1 MNGNNTWIKLPRNFQ
16 NWRWY
21 KESNMVHLYLY
32 LVMNANLLSENYFD
46 INIKRGE
53 IMISL
58 SRLSTDTNL
67 SIKTLRTCLDRLK
80 RTHEIEYRNLNHG
93 RIIIIVNYDM
103 FQPIGIDET
112 APDWVKLYRKIEQW
126 RWYTHPKMVHLLIHF
141 LIKAKAILSG
151 NDFTF
156 QLETSYNLLSKET
169 GISVQSVRTCIKKMQ
184 SSGVIEFL
192 PSPTNLFST
201 IRVCNYENYQVTNKV
216 RGVIDNHSYGNK
228 GTIPGELDVD
238 FENSKK
244 STNLNISTS
253 HCPPTSYE
261 STKTSKGT
269 TRAREGHDKGT
280 IPGELDVDFENSKK
294 STNLNISTSHC
305 PPTSYESTKT
315 SKGTTRAREG
325 HDKGTTRA
333 RQGHDKGTT
342 RATLKEYNNIRNKE
356 IKNINYDDAREGVV
370 FVEAEEVKDEQ
381 KENLQK
387 KAGKETYKEKLLE
400 DGVWM
405 TAMGKKFHLDQGEIK
420 RLLDDFDLELI
431 CRGNNEDKGFKDYK
445 CHFFD
450 WLKLR
455 SNTLRTISSSTQA
468 KGERWEGEM
477 FVPKS
482 SEGGIYNGPF

>member
-228 GTIPGELDVD
+228 GTISGELDVD

-280 IPGELDVDFENSKK
+280 RG
-294 STNLNISTSHC
+294 
-305 PPTSYESTKT
+305 
-315 SKGTTRAREG
+315 
-325 HDKGTTRA
+325 A

-405 TAMGKKFHLDQGEIK
+405 TAMEKKFHLDQGEIK

-468 KGERWEGEM
+468 KGERWEGEK

>member
-103 FQPIGIDET
+103 FQPIGIDES

-228 GTIPGELDVD
+228 GTISGELDVD

-261 STKTSKGT
+261 STKTSRGT
-269 TRAREGHDKGT
+269 TRARQGH
-280 IPGELDVDFENSKK
+280 ER
-294 STNLNISTSHC
+294 
-305 PPTSYESTKT
+305 
-315 SKGTTRAREG
+315 GTTRAQ
-325 HDKGTTRA
+325 
-333 RQGHDKGTT
+333 QGHDKGTT

-455 SNTLRTISSSTQA
+455 SNTLHTISSSTQA
-468 KGERWEGEM
+468 KGERWEGEK

-482 SEGGIYNGPF
+482 SEGGIYDGPF

>member
-216 RGVIDNHSYGNK
+216 RGAIDNHSYGNK
-228 GTIPGELDVD
+228 GTISGELDVD

-261 STKTSKGT
+261 SAKTSKGT

-280 IPGELDVDFENSKK
+280 RG
-294 STNLNISTSHC
+294 
-305 PPTSYESTKT
+305 
-315 SKGTTRAREG
+315 
-325 HDKGTTRA
+325 A

-405 TAMGKKFHLDQGEIK
+405 TAMEKKFHLDQGEIK

-468 KGERWEGEM
+468 KGERWEGEK

>member
-253 HCPPTSYE
+253 NCPPTSYE
-261 STKTSKGT
+261 S
-269 TRAREGHDKGT
+269 A
-280 IPGELDVDFENSKK
+280 
-294 STNLNISTSHC
+294 
-305 PPTSYESTKT
+305 KT

-468 KGERWEGEM
+468 KGERWEGEK

>member
-184 SSGVIEFL
+184 SSGVIEFR

-261 STKTSKGT
+261 SAKTSKGT
-269 TRAREGHDKGT
+269 TRARQGH
-280 IPGELDVDFENSKK
+280 E
-294 STNLNISTSHC
+294 
-305 PPTSYESTKT
+305 
-315 SKGTTRAREG
+315 R
-325 HDKGTTRA
+325 GTTRA

-405 TAMGKKFHLDQGEIK
+405 TAMEKKFHLDQGEIK

-468 KGERWEGEM
+468 KGERWEGEK

>member
-228 GTIPGELDVD
+228 GTISGELDVD

-261 STKTSKGT
+261 SAKTSKGT
-269 TRAREGHDKGT
+269 TRAREGHNKGT
-280 IPGELDVDFENSKK
+280 RG
-294 STNLNISTSHC
+294 
-305 PPTSYESTKT
+305 
-315 SKGTTRAREG
+315 
-325 HDKGTTRA
+325 A

-405 TAMGKKFHLDQGEIK
+405 TAMEKKFHLDQGEIK

-468 KGERWEGEM
+468 KGERWEGEK

>member
-32 LVMNANLLSENYFD
+32 LVMNANLQSEDFFD

-58 SRLSTDTNL
+58 SRLSKDTNL
-67 SIKTLRTCLDRLK
+67 SVKTLRTCLDRLK
-80 RTHEIEYRNLNHG
+80 RTHEIEYRNLNYG

-192 PSPTNLFST
+192 PSTTNLFST

-216 RGVIDNHSYGNK
+216 RGVIDNRCYGDK
-228 GTIPGELDVD
+228 GTISGELDID
-238 FENSKK
+238 FENGEK
-244 STNLNISTS
+244 STNLNNSAS
-253 HCPPTSYE
+253 HSPSASYE

-269 TRAREGHDKGT
+269 RGAREGHDKGT
-280 IPGELDVDFENSKK
+280 RG
-294 STNLNISTSHC
+294 
-305 PPTSYESTKT
+305 
-315 SKGTTRAREG
+315 
-325 HDKGTTRA
+325 A

-400 DGVWM
+400 DGVWT

-445 CHFFD
+445 CHFYD

-455 SNTLRTISSSTQA
+455 SNTLHTISSSTQA
-468 KGERWEGEM
+468 NGERWEGEK

-482 SEGGIYNGPF
+482 SKGGIYNGPF

>member
-280 IPGELDVDFENSKK
+280 
-294 STNLNISTSHC
+294 
-305 PPTSYESTKT
+305 
-315 SKGTTRAREG
+315 TRARE
-325 HDKGTTRA
+325 
-333 RQGHDKGTT
+333 GHDKGTT

-468 KGERWEGEM
+468 KGERWEGEK

-482 SEGGIYNGPF
+482 SEGGIYDGPF

>member
-103 FQPIGIDET
+103 FQPIGIDES

-228 GTIPGELDVD
+228 GTISGELDVD

-244 STNLNISTS
+244 STNLNISAS

-261 STKTSKGT
+261 STK
-269 TRAREGHDKGT
+269 
-280 IPGELDVDFENSKK
+280 N
-294 STNLNISTSHC
+294 
-305 PPTSYESTKT
+305 

-468 KGERWEGEM
+468 KGERWEGEK

-482 SEGGIYNGPF
+482 SEGGIYDGPF

>member
-1 MNGNNTWIKLPRNFQ
+1 M
-16 NWRWY
+16 
-21 KESNMVHLYLY
+21 
-32 LVMNANLLSENYFD
+32 
-46 INIKRGE
+46 
-53 IMISL
+53 
-58 SRLSTDTNL
+58 
-67 SIKTLRTCLDRLK
+67 
-80 RTHEIEYRNLNHG
+80 
-93 RIIIIVNYDM
+93 
-103 FQPIGIDET
+103 
-112 APDWVKLYRKIEQW
+112 
-126 RWYTHPKMVHLLIHF
+126 
-141 LIKAKAILSG
+141 
-151 NDFTF
+151 
-156 QLETSYNLLSKET
+156 LSKET

-342 RATLKEYNNIRNKE
+342 RATLKEYNNIRNNLLAE
-356 IKNINYDDAREGVV
+356 LKN
-370 FVEAEEVKDEQ
+370 
-381 KENLQK
+381 
-387 KAGKETYKEKLLE
+387 
-400 DGVWM
+400 
-405 TAMGKKFHLDQGEIK
+405 
-420 RLLDDFDLELI
+420 RL
-431 CRGNNEDKGFKDYK
+431 K
-445 CHFFD
+445 
-450 WLKLR
+450 
-455 SNTLRTISSSTQA
+455 ISIFLW
-468 KGERWEGEM
+468 R
-477 FVPKS
+477 KS
-482 SEGGIYNGPF
+482 CASR

>member
-103 FQPIGIDET
+103 FQPIGIDES

-228 GTIPGELDVD
+228 GTISGELDVD

-269 TRAREGHDKGT
+269 TRARQGH
-280 IPGELDVDFENSKK
+280 ER
-294 STNLNISTSHC
+294 
-305 PPTSYESTKT
+305 
-315 SKGTTRAREG
+315 GTTRAQ
-325 HDKGTTRA
+325 
-333 RQGHDKGTT
+333 QGHDKGTT

-405 TAMGKKFHLDQGEIK
+405 TAMGKMFHLDQGEIK

-468 KGERWEGEM
+468 KGERWEGEK

-482 SEGGIYNGPF
+482 SEGGIYDGPF

>member
-126 RWYTHPKMVHLLIHF
+126 RWYNHPKMVHLLIHF

-253 HCPPTSYE
+253 HCPSTSYE

-269 TRAREGHDKGT
+269 TRARQ
-280 IPGELDVDFENSKK
+280 
-294 STNLNISTSHC
+294 
-305 PPTSYESTKT
+305 
-315 SKGTTRAREG
+315 G

-455 SNTLRTISSSTQA
+455 SNNLRTISSSTQA
-468 KGERWEGEM
+468 KGERWEGEK

>member
-126 RWYTHPKMVHLLIHF
+126 RWYNHPKMVHLLIHF

-253 HCPPTSYE
+253 HCPSTSYE

-269 TRAREGHDKGT
+269 TRARQ
-280 IPGELDVDFENSKK
+280 
-294 STNLNISTSHC
+294 
-305 PPTSYESTKT
+305 
-315 SKGTTRAREG
+315 G

-455 SNTLRTISSSTQA
+455 SNNLRTISSSTQA
-468 KGERWEGEM
+468 KGERWEGEK

-482 SEGGIYNGPF
+482 SEGGIYQGPV

>member
-32 LVMNANLLSENYFD
+32 LVMNANLLSENFFD

-253 HCPPTSYE
+253 HCPPTYYK

-280 IPGELDVDFENSKK
+280 RG
-294 STNLNISTSHC
+294 
-305 PPTSYESTKT
+305 
-315 SKGTTRAREG
+315 
-325 HDKGTTRA
+325 A
-333 RQGHDKGTT
+333 RQGHERGTT

-405 TAMGKKFHLDQGEIK
+405 TAMEKKFHLDQGEIK

-468 KGERWEGEM
+468 KGERWEGEK

>member
-103 FQPIGIDET
+103 FQPIGIDES

-228 GTIPGELDVD
+228 GTISGELDVD

-269 TRAREGHDKGT
+269 TRAQ
-280 IPGELDVDFENSKK
+280 
-294 STNLNISTSHC
+294 
-305 PPTSYESTKT
+305 
-315 SKGTTRAREG
+315 
-325 HDKGTTRA
+325 
-333 RQGHDKGTT
+333 QGHDKGTT

-405 TAMGKKFHLDQGEIK
+405 TAMGKMFHLDQGEIK

-468 KGERWEGEM
+468 KGERWEGEK

-482 SEGGIYNGPF
+482 SEGGIYDGPF

>member
-228 GTIPGELDVD
+228 GTISGELDVD

-261 STKTSKGT
+261 SAKTSKGT

-280 IPGELDVDFENSKK
+280 RG
-294 STNLNISTSHC
+294 
-305 PPTSYESTKT
+305 
-315 SKGTTRAREG
+315 
-325 HDKGTTRA
+325 A

-405 TAMGKKFHLDQGEIK
+405 TAMEKKFHLDQGEIK

-468 KGERWEGEM
+468 KGERWEGEK

>member
-184 SSGVIEFL
+184 SSGVIEFR

-261 STKTSKGT
+261 SAKTSKGT
-269 TRAREGHDKGT
+269 TRAREGH
-280 IPGELDVDFENSKK
+280 E
-294 STNLNISTSHC
+294 
-305 PPTSYESTKT
+305 
-315 SKGTTRAREG
+315 R
-325 HDKGTTRA
+325 GTTRA

-405 TAMGKKFHLDQGEIK
+405 TAMEKKFHLDQGEIK

-468 KGERWEGEM
+468 KGERWEGEK

>member
-244 STNLNISTS
+244 STNLNIPTS

-269 TRAREGHDKGT
+269 TRARE
-280 IPGELDVDFENSKK
+280 
-294 STNLNISTSHC
+294 
-305 PPTSYESTKT
+305 
-315 SKGTTRAREG
+315 
-325 HDKGTTRA
+325 
-333 RQGHDKGTT
+333 GHDKGTT

-381 KENLQK
+381 KEKLQK
-387 KAGKETYKEKLLE
+387 KAGKETYKGKLLE

-420 RLLDDFDLELI
+420 RLLDDFELELI

-468 KGERWEGEM
+468 KGERWEGEK

-482 SEGGIYNGPF
+482 SEGGIYDGPF

>member
-280 IPGELDVDFENSKK
+280 
-294 STNLNISTSHC
+294 
-305 PPTSYESTKT
+305 
-315 SKGTTRAREG
+315 
-325 HDKGTTRA
+325 TRA
-333 RQGHDKGTT
+333 RQRHDKGTT

-387 KAGKETYKEKLLE
+387 KVGKETYKEKLLE

-405 TAMGKKFHLDQGEIK
+405 TAMEKKFHLDQGEIK

-468 KGERWEGEM
+468 KGERWEGEK

>member
-261 STKTSKGT
+261 S
-269 TRAREGHDKGT
+269 
-280 IPGELDVDFENSKK
+280 P
-294 STNLNISTSHC
+294 
-305 PPTSYESTKT
+305 KT

-356 IKNINYDDAREGVV
+356 IKNINYDDAREEVV

-455 SNTLRTISSSTQA
+455 SNNLRTISSSTQA
-468 KGERWEGEM
+468 KGERWEGEK

>member
-32 LVMNANLLSENYFD
+32 LVMNANLLSEYYFD

-261 STKTSKGT
+261 SIK
-269 TRAREGHDKGT
+269 
-280 IPGELDVDFENSKK
+280 I
-294 STNLNISTSHC
+294 
-305 PPTSYESTKT
+305 

-342 RATLKEYNNIRNKE
+342 RATLKEYNNLRNKE

-468 KGERWEGEM
+468 KGERWEGEK

>member
-126 RWYTHPKMVHLLIHF
+126 RWYNHPKMVHLLIHF

-244 STNLNISTS
+244 PTNLNISTS

-280 IPGELDVDFENSKK
+280 RG
-294 STNLNISTSHC
+294 
-305 PPTSYESTKT
+305 
-315 SKGTTRAREG
+315 
-325 HDKGTTRA
+325 A

-468 KGERWEGEM
+468 KGERWEGEK

>member
-1 MNGNNTWIKLPRNFQ
+1 
-16 NWRWY
+16 
-21 KESNMVHLYLY
+21 
-32 LVMNANLLSENYFD
+32 
-46 INIKRGE
+46 
-53 IMISL
+53 MISL

-184 SSGVIEFL
+184 SSGVIEFR

-261 STKTSKGT
+261 SAKTSKGT
-269 TRAREGHDKGT
+269 TRAREGH
-280 IPGELDVDFENSKK
+280 E
-294 STNLNISTSHC
+294 
-305 PPTSYESTKT
+305 
-315 SKGTTRAREG
+315 R
-325 HDKGTTRA
+325 GTTRA

-342 RATLKEYNNIRNKE
+342 RATLKEY
-356 IKNINYDDAREGVV
+356 
-370 FVEAEEVKDEQ
+370 
-381 KENLQK
+381 
-387 KAGKETYKEKLLE
+387 
-400 DGVWM
+400 
-405 TAMGKKFHLDQGEIK
+405 
-420 RLLDDFDLELI
+420 
-431 CRGNNEDKGFKDYK
+431 
-445 CHFFD
+445 
-450 WLKLR
+450 
-455 SNTLRTISSSTQA
+455 
-468 KGERWEGEM
+468 
-477 FVPKS
+477 KS
-482 SEGGIYNGPF
+482 PL

>member
-16 NWRWY
+16 SWRWY

-261 STKTSKGT
+261 SIKTSKGT

-280 IPGELDVDFENSKK
+280 RG
-294 STNLNISTSHC
+294 
-305 PPTSYESTKT
+305 
-315 SKGTTRAREG
+315 
-325 HDKGTTRA
+325 A

-405 TAMGKKFHLDQGEIK
+405 TAMEKKFHLDQGEIK

-468 KGERWEGEM
+468 KGERWEGEK

>member
-32 LVMNANLLSENYFD
+32 LVMNANLLSEYYFD

-261 STKTSKGT
+261 SPKTSKGT
-269 TRAREGHDKGT
+269 RGAREGH
-280 IPGELDVDFENSKK
+280 E
-294 STNLNISTSHC
+294 
-305 PPTSYESTKT
+305 
-315 SKGTTRAREG
+315 R
-325 HDKGTTRA
+325 GTTRA

-342 RATLKEYNNIRNKE
+342 RATLKEYNNLRNKE

-468 KGERWEGEM
+468 KGERWEGEK

>member
-58 SRLSTDTNL
+58 SRLSTNTNL

-269 TRAREGHDKGT
+269 TRAREGH
-280 IPGELDVDFENSKK
+280 E
-294 STNLNISTSHC
+294 
-305 PPTSYESTKT
+305 
-315 SKGTTRAREG
+315 R
-325 HDKGTTRA
+325 GTTRA

-420 RLLDDFDLELI
+420 RLLDDFELELI
-431 CRGNNEDKGFKDYK
+431 CRGNNKDKGFKDYK

-468 KGERWEGEM
+468 KGERWEGEK

-482 SEGGIYNGPF
+482 SEGGIYDGPF

>member
-261 STKTSKGT
+261 
-269 TRAREGHDKGT
+269 
-280 IPGELDVDFENSKK
+280 IP
-294 STNLNISTSHC
+294 
-305 PPTSYESTKT
+305 KT

-356 IKNINYDDAREGVV
+356 IKNINYDDAREEVV

-445 CHFFD
+445 CHFYD

-468 KGERWEGEM
+468 KGERWEGEK

>member
-169 GISVQSVRTCIKKMQ
+169 GMSVQSVRTCIKKMQ

-216 RGVIDNHSYGNK
+216 RGVIDNHSYGN
-228 GTIPGELDVD
+228 
-238 FENSKK
+238 
-244 STNLNISTS
+244 
-253 HCPPTSYE
+253 
-261 STKTSKGT
+261 
-269 TRAREGHDKGT
+269 KGT

-387 KAGKETYKEKLLE
+387 KVGKETYKEKLLE

-405 TAMGKKFHLDQGEIK
+405 TAMEKKFHLDQGEIK

-468 KGERWEGEM
+468 KGERWEGEK

>member
-32 LVMNANLLSENYFD
+32 LVMNANLLSEYYFD

-253 HCPPTSYE
+253 HCPPASYE
-261 STKTSKGT
+261 SPKTSKGT
-269 TRAREGHDKGT
+269 RGAREGHDKGT
-280 IPGELDVDFENSKK
+280 RG
-294 STNLNISTSHC
+294 
-305 PPTSYESTKT
+305 
-315 SKGTTRAREG
+315 
-325 HDKGTTRA
+325 A

-342 RATLKEYNNIRNKE
+342 RATLKEYNNLRNKE

-468 KGERWEGEM
+468 KGERWEGEK

>member
-261 STKTSKGT
+261 RPKTSKGT
-269 TRAREGHDKGT
+269 TRAREGH
-280 IPGELDVDFENSKK
+280 E
-294 STNLNISTSHC
+294 
-305 PPTSYESTKT
+305 
-315 SKGTTRAREG
+315 R
-325 HDKGTTRA
+325 GTTRA

-356 IKNINYDDAREGVV
+356 IKNINYDDAREEVV

-445 CHFFD
+445 CHFYD

-468 KGERWEGEM
+468 KGERWEGEK

>member
-280 IPGELDVDFENSKK
+280 RG
-294 STNLNISTSHC
+294 
-305 PPTSYESTKT
+305 
-315 SKGTTRAREG
+315 
-325 HDKGTTRA
+325 A

-342 RATLKEYNNIRNKE
+342 RATLKEYNNIRSKE

-405 TAMGKKFHLDQGEIK
+405 TAMEKKFHLDQGEIK

-468 KGERWEGEM
+468 KGERWEGEK

>member
-112 APDWVKLYRKIEQW
+112 APYWVKLYRKIEQW
-126 RWYTHPKMVHLLIHF
+126 CWYTHPKMVHLLIHF

-269 TRAREGHDKGT
+269 TRAR
-280 IPGELDVDFENSKK
+280 
-294 STNLNISTSHC
+294 
-305 PPTSYESTKT
+305 
-315 SKGTTRAREG
+315 
-325 HDKGTTRA
+325 
-333 RQGHDKGTT
+333 QGHDKGNT
-342 RATLKEYNNIRNKE
+342 
-356 IKNINYDDAREGVV
+356 
-370 FVEAEEVKDEQ
+370 
-381 KENLQK
+381 
-387 KAGKETYKEKLLE
+387 
-400 DGVWM
+400 
-405 TAMGKKFHLDQGEIK
+405 K
-420 RLLDDFDLELI
+420 RI
-431 CRGNNEDKGFKDYK
+431 
-445 CHFFD
+445 
-450 WLKLR
+450 
-455 SNTLRTISSSTQA
+455 
-468 KGERWEGEM
+468 
-477 FVPKS
+477 
-482 SEGGIYNGPF
+482 

>member
-103 FQPIGIDET
+103 FQPIGIDEI

-280 IPGELDVDFENSKK
+280 
-294 STNLNISTSHC
+294 
-305 PPTSYESTKT
+305 
-315 SKGTTRAREG
+315 
-325 HDKGTTRA
+325 TRA

-431 CRGNNEDKGFKDYK
+431 CRGNNKDKGFKDYK

-468 KGERWEGEM
+468 KGERWEGEK

-482 SEGGIYNGPF
+482 SEGGIYDGPF

>member
-228 GTIPGELDVD
+228 GTISGELDVD

-261 STKTSKGT
+261 SAKTSKST

-280 IPGELDVDFENSKK
+280 RG
-294 STNLNISTSHC
+294 
-305 PPTSYESTKT
+305 
-315 SKGTTRAREG
+315 
-325 HDKGTTRA
+325 A

-405 TAMGKKFHLDQGEIK
+405 TAMEKKFHLDQGEIK

-468 KGERWEGEM
+468 KGERWEGEK

>member
-280 IPGELDVDFENSKK
+280 RG
-294 STNLNISTSHC
+294 
-305 PPTSYESTKT
+305 
-315 SKGTTRAREG
+315 
-325 HDKGTTRA
+325 A

-387 KAGKETYKEKLLE
+387 KAGKETYKEKLLK

-405 TAMGKKFHLDQGEIK
+405 TAMEKKFHLDQGEIK

-468 KGERWEGEM
+468 KGERWEGEK

>member
-184 SSGVIEFL
+184 SSGVIEFQ

-253 HCPPTSYE
+253 HCQPTSYE

-280 IPGELDVDFENSKK
+280 RG
-294 STNLNISTSHC
+294 
-305 PPTSYESTKT
+305 
-315 SKGTTRAREG
+315 
-325 HDKGTTRA
+325 A

-455 SNTLRTISSSTQA
+455 SNNLRTISSSTQA
-468 KGERWEGEM
+468 KGERWEGEK

>member
-216 RGVIDNHSYGNK
+216 RGVIDNHSYDNK

-280 IPGELDVDFENSKK
+280 RG
-294 STNLNISTSHC
+294 
-305 PPTSYESTKT
+305 
-315 SKGTTRAREG
+315 ARE
-325 HDKGTTRA
+325 
-333 RQGHDKGTT
+333 GHDKGTT

-468 KGERWEGEM
+468 KGERWEGEK

>member
-228 GTIPGELDVD
+228 GTIPGEVDVD

-261 STKTSKGT
+261 SAKTSKGT
-269 TRAREGHDKGT
+269 RGAREGHDKGT
-280 IPGELDVDFENSKK
+280 RG
-294 STNLNISTSHC
+294 
-305 PPTSYESTKT
+305 
-315 SKGTTRAREG
+315 
-325 HDKGTTRA
+325 A

-468 KGERWEGEM
+468 KGERWEGEK

>member
-32 LVMNANLLSENYFD
+32 LVMNANLLSENFFD

-280 IPGELDVDFENSKK
+280 
-294 STNLNISTSHC
+294 
-305 PPTSYESTKT
+305 
-315 SKGTTRAREG
+315 
-325 HDKGTTRA
+325 TRA

-387 KAGKETYKEKLLE
+387 KVGKETYKEKLLE

-405 TAMGKKFHLDQGEIK
+405 TAMEKKFHLDQGEIK

-468 KGERWEGEM
+468 KGERWEGEK